1 MNKQGKVWGE
11 TSDIFNKNNVE
22 IHVVNIKKGGYCSKH
37 KHLFKFNRFVMLSGK
52 LKVTIWKNYNNG
64 CSLEDVTVIKQGEQ
78 CTVPPNEY
86 HRFEALE
93 DCTAL
98 EIYWCEL
105 NGADIVRLD
114 IGGIYEAQA
123 DQPSK
128 ATGSDGAQA
137 SAPCYNIGDGG
148 KERGVYFTD

>member
-22 IHVVNIKKGGYCSKH
+22 IHVIHIKKGGYCSKH
-37 KHLFKFNRFVMLSGK
+37 LHKYKFNRFVMLSGK
-52 LKVTIWKNYNNG
+52 LKISVWKEYKDG
-64 CSLEDVTVIKQGEQ
+64 STLEDVTIINQGEQ
-78 CTVPPNEY
+78 CTVSPNEY

-105 NGADIVRLD
+105 SGSDIVRLD
-114 IGGIYEAQA
+114 TGGINETQTNVQRKDNAGTST
-123 DQPSK
+123 P
-128 ATGSDGAQA
+128 
-137 SAPCYNIGDGG
+137 APCYNIGDPTI
-148 KERGVYFTD
+148 YFTDC